1 MARRKSKSKRR
12 RSPKMMSIIN
22 LAESYAYLSV
32 LSEGIAGTSPIGL
45 LGAGDIVGTP
55 IKDSAFPGV
64 SQGMSYSG
72 TDAISLA
79 DMVSSPDV
87 AFSTLTSNFESN
99 WQAMAIKSLGIG
111 LTFRFGKKLLRRP
124 IANVNRNVFKQL
136 GMGVKL

>member
-1 MARRKSKSKRR
+1 MARRKSKAKRR

-45 LGAGDIVGTP
+45 LGAGDIKAMKVYPGAGEVGSYT
-55 IKDSAFPGV
+55 A
-64 SQGMSYSG
+64 YSG

-87 AFSTLTSNFESN
+87 AFSTLQSNFESN
-99 WQAMAIKSLGIG
+99 WQAMAIKSVGIG
-111 LTFRFGKKLLRRP
+111 LTFKFGKKLLRRP
-124 IANVNRNVFKQL
+124 IANVNRNVFKNL

>member
-1 MARRKSKSKRR
+1 
-12 RSPKMMSIIN
+12 MMSIIN

-45 LGAGDIVGTP
+45 LGAGDIVALKTASGIGGTTMT
-55 IKDSAFPGV
+55 DSWA
-64 SQGMSYSG
+64 G

-87 AFSTLTSNFESN
+87 AFATLQSNFESN
-99 WQAMAIKSLGIG
+99 WQAMAIKSVGIG
-111 LTFRFGKKLLRRP
+111 LTFKFGKKLLRRP

>member
-1 MARRKSKSKRR
+1 
-12 RSPKMMSIIN
+12 

-64 SQGMSYSG
+64 SGGMSYSG

-124 IANVNRNVFKQL
+124 ISNVNRNVFKQL
-136 GMGVKL
+136 GMGIKL

>member
-1 MARRKSKSKRR
+1 MARRKSKAKRR

-45 LGAGDIVGTP
+45 LGAGDIKAVQ
-55 IKDSAFPGV
+55 SSV
-64 SQGMSYSG
+64 SKSVVTDYTSYSG

-87 AFSTLTSNFESN
+87 AFATMSSNFENS
-99 WQAMAIKSLGIG
+99 WQAMAIKSVGIG
-111 LTFRFGKKLLRRP
+111 LTFKFGKKLLRRP
-124 IANVNRNVFKQL
+124 IANVNRNVFKSL